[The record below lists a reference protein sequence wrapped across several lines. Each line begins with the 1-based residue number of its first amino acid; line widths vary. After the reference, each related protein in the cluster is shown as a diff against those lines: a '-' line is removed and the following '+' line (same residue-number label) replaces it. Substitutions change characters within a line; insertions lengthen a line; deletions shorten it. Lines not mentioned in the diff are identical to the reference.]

1 MKIVSKYTN
10 VFDIK
15 VKATQTQNTAWTD
28 LQRDEENGRKN
39 GVKDRHGK
47 YYVGFDTIYSY
58 VYMYTVQEC
67 NLCRWYYRHIATT
80 IQLHA
85 NYKFGLIE
93 FWKLW
98 TNNSYGILYESV

>member
-28 LQRDEENGRKN
+28 LQRAEENGRKK

-47 YYVGFDTIYSY
+47 YYVGFDTILVSIY
-58 VYMYTVQEC
+58 VYCTGV
-67 NLCRWYYRHIATT
+67 
-80 IQLHA
+80 
-85 NYKFGLIE
+85 
-93 FWKLW
+93 
-98 TNNSYGILYESV
+98 